1 MQKLYFINFKLYIN
15 KLYILIFILLKMDNG
30 RIMKELKELIE
41 GVKNVSFVRRG
52 LLGQLAKLH
61 MGGVHA
67 FPPKYIS
74 CINLNHQFCCFL
86 G

>member
-1 MQKLYFINFKLYIN
+1 VQKLYFINFKLYIN

-52 LLGQLAKLH
+52 LLGQ
-61 MGGVHA
+61 
-67 FPPKYIS
+67 
-74 CINLNHQFCCFL
+74 
-86 G
+86 